1 MGSHGGPLLRS
12 CKSINA
18 ESTGKKRDVK
28 KILCD
33 SVLLVCVALIA
44 LFCMEWWII
53 SRLPGPSIAV
63 ESTEFSSVQWKGHMG
78 KSLRSKQASIAMHE
92 RLLALAAHALAEAEG
107 KKEPEDV
114 WNGPIAQASQWKP
127 CSDQQVLSPPAL
139 FPKETSGYILVSANG
154 GLNQQRVAVC
164 NAVAVA
170 RLLNATLV
178 IPKFLVS
185 NVWNDNSSQFAD
197 IYDIDFFIDYLQKD
211 LPIVKELPVELQS
224 LNLDAI
230 GSLVTDM
237 EVPKESKPSYFL
249 TNILPILL
257 RNRVVHFLGF
267 GNRLSF
273 DPIPFEVQRLRCR
286 CNFHALR
293 FVPKLQS
300 MGNILVRRMRS
311 KSLGLGPAE
320 NELFSAA
327 GSHALIEKMSSQIG
341 KHLELENLSTGA
353 NSKELYTEQNQS
365 SVKFLA
371 LHLRFETDMV
381 AYSMC
386 DFGGGEAEREELQ
399 AYRKIHFPLLAQL
412 EQDGKLQPAATLR
425 ELGRCPLTPEE
436 TVLMLSA
443 LGLKRGTRIFLAGA
457 HIYGGQARM
466 VALINLFPNV
476 ITKEDLLLSEEMAVF
491 ANHSSQLAALDFIVC
506 KEADIFAMTDSGS
519 QLSSLV
525 GGHRM
530 YFGGGH
536 LPTIRPNKRRLAS
549 IFSNSFRIEWQDFE
563 QRVRKT
569 IQESNQVD
577 VRPVARSIYRH
588 PRCHECMCND
598 IH

>member
-154 GLNQQRVAVC
+154 GLNQQRVA
-164 NAVAVA
+164 
-170 RLLNATLV
+170 
-178 IPKFLVS
+178 
-185 NVWNDNSSQFAD
+185 
-197 IYDIDFFIDYLQKD
+197 
-211 LPIVKELPVELQS
+211 
-224 LNLDAI
+224 
-230 GSLVTDM
+230 VTDM